1 MYLYVLQK
9 ICIYVHYKN
18 CNKVNF
24 TGEQGF
30 LNRSEMGLKP
40 IEVYIYISC
49 ITVYLPIW
57 SPRKTFPCLTKPNGR
72 EEALLQ
78 VICRRIALYWY
89 YLKENRSETN
99 ALSLK
104 VKLRDKQGLENSIVF
119 L

>member
-40 IEVYIYISC
+40 IEVYIYIYIKYNC
-49 ITVYLPIW
+49 ISAHLEPQEDLPLFNKAKW
-57 SPRKTFPCLTKPNGR
+57 
-72 EEALLQ
+72 
-78 VICRRIALYWY
+78 
-89 YLKENRSETN
+89 
-99 ALSLK
+99 
-104 VKLRDKQGLENSIVF
+104 
-119 L
+119 